1 MESKIIFLAPCLP
14 NIKGLLVECPIVQYN
29 QKQQQFHHR
38 RASVTII
45 NYRLWVYCLL
55 LISRLNSVKN
65 TNFGLYNK
73 KSFLTHPNIVFG
85 VTDHFCIKWTF
96 WKIAFFCPKNAF
108 FWQKWQ
114 FDPLHRAAPHW
125 CQGTF
130 FSGGNSTPIFE
141 ANKLGT
147 VVQKCTGHFDS
158 S

>member
-55 LISRLNSVKN
+55 LISGLNSVKN

-73 KSFLTHPNIVFG
+73 KSFLTHPNILFG
-85 VTDHFCIKWTF
+85 VTDHFCIKWTL
-96 WKIAFFCPKNAF
+96 WKIAFLPKKCKKFPKVTVSKNILCMLPKYIIIHGF
-108 FWQKWQ
+108 RSPLGQKMPWFWPK
-114 FDPLHRAAPHW
+114 
-125 CQGTF
+125 TV
-130 FSGGNSTPIFE
+130 IF
-141 ANKLGT
+141 
-147 VVQKCTGHFDS
+147 HF
-158 S
+158 